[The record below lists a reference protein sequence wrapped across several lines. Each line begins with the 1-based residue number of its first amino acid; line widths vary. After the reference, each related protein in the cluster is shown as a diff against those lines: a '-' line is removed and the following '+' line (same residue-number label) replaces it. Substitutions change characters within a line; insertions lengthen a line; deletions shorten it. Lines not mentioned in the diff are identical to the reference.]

1 MAEKFMALP
10 ESASFSEGRGAAL
23 GIKFVLFDGTQ
34 EEVEKKCEE
43 ARRLGLDSMEKEIDA
58 MKGHAVWGDGYEVCK
73 KWFDYVVKEEAV
85 EEEIMGNDGLKTMKD
100 TNHGGWRLA
109 NFHQAAESKTAELTI
124 AEVAALRL
132 YTTAAFKWINN
143 PLRRHSKPHP
153 LASATLFIYEGLK
166 KLRALHLVGK
176 TKFRSKYLWRGMK
189 DRTIS
194 REFLVHGG
202 TEAAAH
208 TLKSRLYRSFM

>member
-1 MAEKFMALP
+1 
-10 ESASFSEGRGAAL
+10 
-23 GIKFVLFDGTQ
+23 
-34 EEVEKKCEE
+34 
-43 ARRLGLDSMEKEIDA
+43 
-58 MKGHAVWGDGYEVCK
+58 MKGHPDWGDGYEVCK

-166 KLRALHLVGK
+166 KLRALHLVGN
-176 TKFRSKYLWRGMK
+176 TKFRSRYLWRGMK

-208 TLKSRLYRSFM
+208 TVKSRLYSSFM